1 VARSLGSLIGSCV
14 GIVTM
19 GIADTGAVARRG
31 IDGPRATSAWVDIAL
46 VVRVSIGVVLSLLR
60 VIVG

>member
-1 VARSLGSLIGSCV
+1 
-14 GIVTM
+14 M